1 MEWHSTYILDANPF
15 QISIFCN
22 FYKWLHKLMN
32 NNHSPGLIFNNNFY
46 HSIFGGA
53 APHSLQM
60 SSTVRSEN
68 INFHVANLYVS
79 SKTLLET
86 RYPHIIFHSHFMF
99 IEILTL
105 FLILLYLDSININI
119 YRNENRVVLNRMGW
133 INTVP
138 LTNWKLGLFVLL
150 ISRMK
155 IHTYKQNA
163 FHEPIE
169 NP

>member
-1 MEWHSTYILDANPF
+1 MICLGGFLAGIQNPWKPLSFTLKYISCLERKFEIQKESYSTHSNAQYP
-15 QISIFCN
+15 
-22 FYKWLHKLMN
+22 M
-32 NNHSPGLIFNNNFY
+32 
-46 HSIFGGA
+46 
-53 APHSLQM
+53 QM
-60 SSTVRSEN
+60 SSTVRSES
-68 INFHVANLYVS
+68 IDFHVANLYVS

>member
-1 MEWHSTYILDANPF
+1 
-15 QISIFCN
+15 
-22 FYKWLHKLMN
+22 
-32 NNHSPGLIFNNNFY
+32 
-46 HSIFGGA
+46 
-53 APHSLQM
+53 M

-68 INFHVANLYVS
+68 IDFHVANLYVS

-105 FLILLYLDSININI
+105 FLILLYLDSISINI

-155 IHTYKQNA
+155 IHTYKQMLFMSQLKICKILILLLTSDIGSSVWTLKTFIGNITGS
-163 FHEPIE
+163 FISSQFPLQ
-169 NP
+169 